1 MRNTLILA
9 ALLAAAPFAA
19 SAEGLSYSY
28 VEGGWNRTEIN
39 VNDASDDIDG
49 GYIRGSWQIA
59 QPVYLLA
66 SYERATKDYNLG
78 SGFVIDGTLQQAT
91 AGIGYRQEMTER
103 VEFTADISVLRTK
116 VESDLRLRGRSIDNA
131 SDSTNLGFANLGLR
145 GKPSPR
151 TEAWIK
157 AGYIDGSDVDEG
169 EFVGTLGGQVN
180 FTRTWGLVAE
190 AQFIDD
196 ANQYKVGVR
205 ASF

>member
-1 MRNTLILA
+1 MRTTLILA

-28 VEGGWNRTEIN
+28 VEGGWNRTEIS
-39 VNDASDDIDG
+39 VNDDSDDLDG

-59 QPVYLLA
+59 EPVYVFA
-66 SYERATKDYNLG
+66 GYQRAEKDFNLG
-78 SGFVIDGTLQQAT
+78 AGFVLEGTLQQANL
-91 AGIGYRQEMTER
+91 GIGYRQEMTER
-103 VEFTADISVLRTK
+103 VEFTADISVLRSK
-116 VESDLRLRGRSIDNA
+116 VESDLRRGGRSLGDS
-131 SDSTNLGFANLGLR
+131 SDTSTLGFGNLGLR

-180 FTRTWGLVAE
+180 FTPTWGLVGE
-190 AQFIDD
+190 VEFIDN
-196 ANQYKVGVR
+196 ANQYRVGVR